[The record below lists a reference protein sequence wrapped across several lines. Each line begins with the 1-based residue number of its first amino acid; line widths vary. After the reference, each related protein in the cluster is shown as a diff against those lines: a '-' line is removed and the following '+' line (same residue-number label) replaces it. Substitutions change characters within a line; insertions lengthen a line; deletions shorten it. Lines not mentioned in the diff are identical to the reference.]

1 MSELL
6 VELLSEEIPARMQ
19 DRARRDFERLVLD
32 GLKEADLA
40 HGASRAFAT
49 PRRIA
54 LIVEGLPERQP
65 DRTEERKGPRVGAP
79 DRAVEGFLKAAG
91 LASLDECERRRQGK
105 AEFWF
110 AVRKVPGRPAREVLA
125 EIVADAVGGLAW
137 PKSMRWGDAPMR
149 YVRPLRGVLAVFA
162 GKPLPGGIE
171 VGGTE
176 ARLDFSNRTQGHRF
190 MAPGAFP
197 VAGFAD
203 YEAKLRAAFVLIDA
217 EERMQRIREGAPEG
231 VRLSTR
237 LLAENAGLT
246 EWPVPGVGDFDRA
259 FLDLPREVL
268 VTSMESHQRYFP
280 VDHPV
285 VSGKLEPRFMFVANI
300 EAPDGNAAIRAG
312 NERVLHARLAD
323 AKFFWDQDRMRR
335 LEDRLPML
343 DKVVFHAKL
352 GSVGDKA
359 RRLER
364 LAEWL
369 APFVRDANSER
380 CRQAAGLVK
389 ADLVTGMVGEFPELQ
404 GVMGRYY
411 ALEEGQDADIA
422 NALAE
427 HYRPQGPSDS
437 VPADPVSI
445 VAALADKFDTL
456 AGFFWINEGPTSSRD
471 PFALRRAT
479 LGIIRIVL
487 ENGLRLPMLR
497 TVMKALDGYG
507 YRASLNFKTLFDF
520 IRDRLKV
527 HMRESGARHDLVDAV
542 SSIGYGHGRVE
553 DDVAR
558 SRYVLLSQA
567 EEEPVD
573 AGERSDL
580 RIRYRDSGP
589 EDDFTRLVYRLT
601 CLKDLLDTREGI
613 DLLTLCR
620 RAHNIVRIE
629 EEKNNTTY
637 SFEKLDTALLAVEAE
652 RVLYKAL
659 SQVRERANLAI
670 KEKDFATATR
680 ALATLR
686 APVDRFFDEVTVN
699 ADDAALRANRL
710 RLLAGIR
717 AATAGVADFS
727 RIEG

>member
-40 HGASRAFAT
+40 HGSSRAFAT

-54 LIVEGLPERQP
+54 LVVEDLPERQP

-125 EIVADAVGGLAW
+125 DIVADAARRLAW

-149 YVRPLRGVLAVFA
+149 YVRPLRGVLAVFGGEA
-162 GKPLPGGIE
+162 LPGGVE

-176 ARLDFSNRTQGHRF
+176 ARLDFSDSTRGHRF
-190 MAPGAFP
+190 MAPEPFA
-197 VAGFAD
+197 VSGFAD
-203 YEAKLRAAFVLIDA
+203 YEAKLWAAFVQLDA
-217 EERMQRIREGAPEG
+217 EERIARIRDGAPEG
-231 VRLSTR
+231 ARLSER

-246 EWPVPGVGDFDRA
+246 EWPVPDVGAFDAA
-259 FLDLPREVL
+259 FLELPPEVL

-280 VDHPV
+280 LDDG
-285 VSGKLEPRFMFVANI
+285 SGGLAPRFLFVANV
-300 EAPDGNAAIRAG
+300 EAPDGNAAVRAG
-312 NERVLHARLAD
+312 NERVLRARLAD
-323 AKFFWDQDRMRR
+323 AKFFWDRDRLRP

-352 GSVGDKA
+352 GSIGDKA
-359 RRLER
+359 RRLEQ
-364 LAEWL
+364 LADQL
-369 APFVRDANSER
+369 APLVPGADAAR
-380 CRQAAGLVK
+380 CRQAVRLAK

-437 VPADPVSI
+437 LPTDPVSI

-456 AGFFWINEGPTSSRD
+456 VGFFSIDERPTGSRD
-471 PFALRRAT
+471 PFALRRAA
-479 LGIIRIVL
+479 LGIVRIVL
-487 ENGLRLPMLR
+487 ENGLRLPLR
-497 TVMKALDGYG
+497 QAIAAALEGYG
-507 YRASLNFKTLFDF
+507 AEEGGEALFGF
-520 IRDRLKV
+520 FEDRLKA
-527 HMRESGARHDLVDAV
+527 HLRERGARHDLVSAV
-542 SSIGYGHGRVE
+542 FALGNE
-553 DDVAR
+553 DD
-558 SRYVLLSQA
+558 L
-567 EEEPVD
+567 
-573 AGERSDL
+573 
-580 RIRYRDSGP
+580 
-589 EDDFTRLVYRLT
+589 TRLMARVSFLERFV
-601 CLKDLLDTREGI
+601 DEEDGANLLAA
-613 DLLTLCR
+613 CK
-620 RAHNIVRIE
+620 RAGSILAIE
-629 EEKNNTTY
+629 EKKDSASY
-637 SFEKLDTALLAVEAE
+637 SAEADPSAFAVEAE
-652 RVLYKAL
+652 RAL
-659 SQVRERANLAI
+659 HAALADASAAASRAVEA
-670 KEKDFATATR
+670 EDFSAATQ

-699 ADDAALRANRL
+699 ADDAALRINRL

>member
-54 LIVEGLPERQP
+54 LVVEGLPERQP

-125 EIVADAVGGLAW
+125 EIVADAVGRLAW

-176 ARLDFSNRTQGHRF
+176 ARLDFTDCTQGHRF
-190 MAPGAFP
+190 MAPDAFP
-197 VAGFAD
+197 ATGFAD
-203 YEAKLRAAFVLIDA
+203 YEAKLRAAFVLVDA
-217 EERMQRIREGAPEG
+217 EERMQRIRDGAPEG

-246 EWPVPGVGDFDRA
+246 EWPAPGVGGFDPA
-259 FLDLPREVL
+259 FLELPPEVL

-280 VDHPV
+280 VEDEA
-285 VSGKLEPRFMFVANI
+285 GGLAPRFLFVANI

-312 NERVLHARLAD
+312 NERVLRARLAD
-323 AKFFWDQDRMRR
+323 ARFFWEQDRLRP

-352 GSVGDKA
+352 GSVGDKV

-364 LAEWL
+364 LAARL
-369 APFVRDANSER
+369 APHVPGADAGR
-380 CRQAAGLVK
+380 CRQAVRLAK

-411 ALEEGQDADIA
+411 ALGEGLDAEVADA
-422 NALAE
+422 VAA
-427 HYRPQGPSDS
+427 HYRPQGPGDEA
-437 VPADPVSI
+437 PRAPVSI
-445 VAALADKFDTL
+445 TAALADKFDTL
-456 AGFFWINEGPTSSRD
+456 AGFFSIDERPTGSRD
-471 PFALRRAT
+471 PFALRRAA
-479 LGIIRIVL
+479 LGIVRIVL
-487 ENGLRLPMLR
+487 ENGLRLPLR
-497 TVMKALDGYG
+497 SAIAAALQGYG
-507 YRASLNFKTLFDF
+507 ADEGGAALFAF
-520 IRDRLKV
+520 FEDRLKA
-527 HMRESGARHDLVDAV
+527 HLRERGARHDLVSAV
-542 SSIGYGHGRVE
+542 FALGDE
-553 DDVAR
+553 DD
-558 SRYVLLSQA
+558 L
-567 EEEPVD
+567 
-573 AGERSDL
+573 
-580 RIRYRDSGP
+580 
-589 EDDFTRLVYRLT
+589 TRLMARVAFLERFV
-601 CLKDLLDTREGI
+601 DEEDGANLLAA
-613 DLLTLCR
+613 CK
-620 RAHNIVRIE
+620 RAGSILAIE
-629 EEKNNTTY
+629 EKKDSTSY
-637 SFEKLDTALLAVEAE
+637 GADADPSAFAVEAE
-652 RVLYKAL
+652 RAL
-659 SQVRERANLAI
+659 HEALAEAGAAASRAVEA
-670 KEKDFATATR
+670 EDFAAATR

-699 ADDAALRANRL
+699 AGDAALRANRL

>member
-1 MSELL
+1 MTELL

-54 LIVEGLPERQP
+54 LVVEDLPERQP

-79 DRAVEGFLKAAG
+79 DRAIEGFLKAAG

-149 YVRPLRGVLAVFA
+149 YVRPLRGMLAVFA

-176 ARLDFSNRTQGHRF
+176 ARLDFTDCTQGHRF
-190 MAPGAFP
+190 MAPEAFP
-197 VAGFAD
+197 VTGFAD

-217 EERMQRIREGAPEG
+217 EERMQRIRDGTPEGA
-231 VRLSTR
+231 RLSER

-246 EWPVPGVGDFDRA
+246 EWPVPGVGDLDPA
-259 FLDLPREVL
+259 FLELPPEVL

-280 VDHPV
+280 VKDEA
-285 VSGKLEPRFMFVANI
+285 GGLAPRFLFVANI
-300 EAPDGNAAIRAG
+300 EAPDGNAAVRAG
-312 NERVLHARLAD
+312 NERVLRARLAD
-323 AKFFWDQDRMRR
+323 AKFFWEQDCLRP

-352 GSVGDKA
+352 GSVGDKV

-369 APFVRDANSER
+369 APFVPGTDAAL
-380 CRQAAGLVK
+380 CRQAVRLAK

-411 ALEEGQDADIA
+411 ALGEGLDTEVADAVA
-422 NALAE
+422 A
-427 HYRPQGPSDS
+427 HYRPQGPGDEA
-437 VPADPVSI
+437 PRAPVSM

-456 AGFFWINEGPTSSRD
+456 AGFFSIDEKPTGSRD
-471 PFALRRAT
+471 PFALRRAA
-479 LGIIRIVL
+479 LGIVRIVL
-487 ENGLRLPMLR
+487 ENGLRLPLR
-497 TVMKALDGYG
+497 EGIAAALEGYG
-507 YRASLNFKTLFDF
+507 TNEGGAALFAF
-520 IRDRLKV
+520 FEDRLKA
-527 HMRESGARHDLVDAV
+527 HLRERGARHDLVSAV
-542 SSIGYGHGRVE
+542 FALGDE
-553 DDVAR
+553 DDLTRLMARVAFLER
-558 SRYVLLSQA
+558 FVDEEDGANLLTACKRAGSILA
-567 EEEPVD
+567 IEEKKDNASYSADADPSAFAVD
-573 AGERSDL
+573 AERALHEALS
-580 RIRYRDSGP
+580 
-589 EDDFTRLVYRLT
+589 
-601 CLKDLLDTREGI
+601 
-613 DLLTLCR
+613 
-620 RAHNIVRIE
+620 RASAAASR
-629 EEKNNTTY
+629 
-637 SFEKLDTALLAVEAE
+637 AVEAE
-652 RVLYKAL
+652 
-659 SQVRERANLAI
+659 
-670 KEKDFATATR
+670 DFSAATQ

-699 ADDAALRANRL
+699 TDDAALRANRL

>member
-32 GLKEADLA
+32 RLKEADLA

-54 LIVEGLPERQP
+54 LVVEGLPERQP

-79 DRAVEGFLKAAG
+79 DRAIEGFLNAAG
-91 LASLDECERRRQGK
+91 LASLDDCERRQQGK

-110 AVRKVPGRPAREVLA
+110 AVRSVPGRPARDVLA
-125 EIVADAVGGLAW
+125 DIVADAVGGLAW

-176 ARLDFSNRTQGHRF
+176 ARLDFADCTQGHRF
-190 MAPGAFP
+190 MAPEAFP
-197 VAGFAD
+197 VTGFAD

-217 EERMQRIREGAPEG
+217 EERMQRIRDGAPEG
-231 VRLSTR
+231 VRLSER
-237 LLAENAGLT
+237 LLAENAGLA
-246 EWPVPGVGDFDRA
+246 EWPVPGVGGLDPA
-259 FLDLPREVL
+259 FLELPPEVL

-280 VDHPV
+280 VEDEA
-285 VSGKLEPRFMFVANI
+285 GGLAPRFLFVANI
-300 EAPDGNAAIRAG
+300 EAPDGNMAVRAG
-312 NERVLHARLAD
+312 NERVLRARLAD
-323 AKFFWDQDRMRR
+323 AKFFWDQDRLRP

-352 GSVGDKA
+352 GSVGDKV

-369 APFVRDANSER
+369 APFLPGADAAL
-380 CRQAAGLVK
+380 CRQAVRLAK

-404 GVMGRYY
+404 GLMGRYY
-411 ALEEGQDADIA
+411 ALGEGLDTEVADAVA
-422 NALAE
+422 A
-427 HYRPQGPSDS
+427 HYRPQGPGDEAPS
-437 VPADPVSI
+437 APVSM

-456 AGFFWINEGPTSSRD
+456 AGFFSIDEKPTGSRD
-471 PFALRRAT
+471 PFALRRAA
-479 LGIIRIVL
+479 LGIVRIVL
-487 ENGLRLPMLR
+487 ENGLRLPLR
-497 TVMKALDGYG
+497 QAIAAALEGYG
-507 YRASLNFKTLFDF
+507 ADEGGAALFAF
-520 IRDRLKV
+520 FEDRLKA
-527 HMRESGARHDLVDAV
+527 HLRERGARHDLVSAV
-542 SSIGYGHGRVE
+542 FALGDE
-553 DDVAR
+553 DDLTRLMAR
-558 SRYVLLSQA
+558 VSFLERFVDQEDGANLLTAYKRAGSILA
-567 EEEPVD
+567 IEEKKDSASYGADADPAAFAVD
-573 AGERSDL
+573 AERALHEALS
-580 RIRYRDSGP
+580 
-589 EDDFTRLVYRLT
+589 
-601 CLKDLLDTREGI
+601 
-613 DLLTLCR
+613 
-620 RAHNIVRIE
+620 RASAAASR
-629 EEKNNTTY
+629 
-637 SFEKLDTALLAVEAE
+637 AVEAE
-652 RVLYKAL
+652 
-659 SQVRERANLAI
+659 
-670 KEKDFATATR
+670 DFSAATQ

>member
-54 LIVEGLPERQP
+54 LTVEGLPERQP

-91 LASLDECERRRQGK
+91 LASLDECVRRRQGK

-110 AVRKVPGRPAREVLA
+110 AVRKVAGRPAREVLA
-125 EIVADAVGGLAW
+125 EIVAEAVGRLAW

-176 ARLDFSNRTQGHRF
+176 ARLDFSDRTQGHRF
-190 MAPGAFP
+190 MAPEPFA
-197 VAGFAD
+197 VTGFAD
-203 YEAKLRAAFVLIDA
+203 YEAKLRAAFVLLDA
-217 EERMQRIREGAPEG
+217 DERMQRIRDGAPEG
-231 VRLSTR
+231 ARLSQR

-246 EWPVPGVGDFDRA
+246 EWPVPGVGDLDPA
-259 FLDLPREVL
+259 FLELPPEVL

-280 VDHPV
+280 VEDEA
-285 VSGKLEPRFMFVANI
+285 GELAPRFLFVANI
-300 EAPDGNAAIRAG
+300 EAPDGNAAVRAG
-312 NERVLHARLAD
+312 NERVLRARLAD

-352 GSVGDKA
+352 GSVGDKV

-364 LAEWL
+364 LADRL
-369 APFVRDANSER
+369 VPFVPGADAVL
-380 CRQAAGLVK
+380 CRQAVRLAK

-411 ALEEGQDADIA
+411 ALGEGLDAEMADA
-422 NALAE
+422 VAA
-427 HYRPQGPSDS
+427 HYRPQGPGDEA
-437 VPADPVSI
+437 PRAPVST
-445 VAALADKFDTL
+445 VAALTDKFDTL
-456 AGFFWINEGPTSSRD
+456 GGFFSIDEKPTGSRD
-471 PFALRRAT
+471 PFALRRAA
-479 LGIIRIVL
+479 LGIVRIVL
-487 ENGLRLPMLR
+487 ENGLRLPLR
-497 TVMKALDGYG
+497 EAIAAALEGYG
-507 YRASLNFKTLFDF
+507 ADEGSEALFAF
-520 IRDRLKV
+520 FEDRLKA
-527 HMRESGARHDLVDAV
+527 HLRERGARHDLVSAV
-542 SSIGYGHGRVE
+542 FALGDE
-553 DDVAR
+553 DDLTRLMAR
-558 SRYVLLSQA
+558 VSFLERFVDEEDGANLLTAYKRAGSILA
-567 EEEPVD
+567 IEEKKDSAFYGADADPAAFAVD
-573 AGERSDL
+573 AERALHEALS
-580 RIRYRDSGP
+580 
-589 EDDFTRLVYRLT
+589 
-601 CLKDLLDTREGI
+601 
-613 DLLTLCR
+613 
-620 RAHNIVRIE
+620 RASAAASR
-629 EEKNNTTY
+629 
-637 SFEKLDTALLAVEAE
+637 AVEAE
-652 RVLYKAL
+652 
-659 SQVRERANLAI
+659 
-670 KEKDFATATR
+670 DFSAATQ

>member
-49 PRRIA
+49 PRRIV
-54 LIVEGLPERQP
+54 LVVEGLPECQP

-91 LASLDECERRRQGK
+91 LASLDECERRQQGK

-110 AVRKVPGRPAREVLA
+110 AVRSVPGRPARDVLA
-125 EIVADAVGGLAW
+125 EIVADAVGRLAW

-149 YVRPLRGVLAVFA
+149 YVRPLRGMLAVFA

-176 ARLDFSNRTQGHRF
+176 ARLDFTDCTQGHRF
-190 MAPGAFP
+190 MAPEAFP
-197 VAGFAD
+197 VTGFAD
-203 YEAKLRAAFVLIDA
+203 YEAKLRAAFVLVDA
-217 EERMQRIREGAPEG
+217 EERMQRIRDGAPEG
-231 VRLSTR
+231 MRLSTR

-246 EWPVPGVGDFDRA
+246 EWPVPGVGGFDPA
-259 FLDLPREVL
+259 FLELPPEVL

-280 VDHPV
+280 VEDEA
-285 VSGKLEPRFMFVANI
+285 GGLAPRFLFVANI

-312 NERVLHARLAD
+312 NERVLRARLAD
-323 AKFFWDQDRMRR
+323 ARFFWEQDRLRP

-352 GSVGDKA
+352 GSVGDKV

-364 LAEWL
+364 LAAWL
-369 APFVRDANSER
+369 AAHVPGADAGR
-380 CRQAAGLVK
+380 CRQAVRLAK

-411 ALEEGQDADIA
+411 ALGEGLDAEVADA
-422 NALAE
+422 VAA
-427 HYRPQGPSDS
+427 HYRPQGPGDEA
-437 VPADPVSI
+437 PRAPVSI
-445 VAALADKFDTL
+445 TAALADKFDTL
-456 AGFFWINEGPTSSRD
+456 AGFFSIDERPTGSRD
-471 PFALRRAT
+471 PFALRRAA
-479 LGIIRIVL
+479 LGIVRIVL
-487 ENGLRLPMLR
+487 ENGLRLPLR
-497 TVMKALDGYG
+497 QAIAAALEGYG
-507 YRASLNFKTLFDF
+507 AGEGGEALFAF
-520 IRDRLKV
+520 FEDRLKA
-527 HMRESGARHDLVDAV
+527 HLRERGARHDLVSAV
-542 SSIGYGHGRVE
+542 FALGNE
-553 DDVAR
+553 DDLTRLMARVAFLER
-558 SRYVLLSQA
+558 FVDEEDGANLLTACKRAGSILA
-567 EEEPVD
+567 IEEKKDNASYSADADPSAFAVD
-573 AGERSDL
+573 AERALHEALS
-580 RIRYRDSGP
+580 
-589 EDDFTRLVYRLT
+589 
-601 CLKDLLDTREGI
+601 
-613 DLLTLCR
+613 
-620 RAHNIVRIE
+620 RASAAASR
-629 EEKNNTTY
+629 
-637 SFEKLDTALLAVEAE
+637 AVEAE
-652 RVLYKAL
+652 
-659 SQVRERANLAI
+659 
-670 KEKDFATATR
+670 DFSAATQ

-699 ADDAALRANRL
+699 AGDAALRANRL

>member
-6 VELLSEEIPARMQ
+6 IELLSEEIPARMQ

-54 LIVEGLPERQP
+54 LVVEGLPERQP

-79 DRAVEGFLKAAG
+79 ERAIEGFLKAAG
-91 LASLDECERRRQGK
+91 LASLDECERRKQGK

-110 AVRKVPGRPAREVLA
+110 AVRSVPGRSAREVLA

-149 YVRPLRGVLAVFA
+149 YVRPLRGVLAVF
-162 GKPLPGGIE
+162 GGESLLGGVE

-176 ARLDFSNRTQGHRF
+176 GRLDFTDRTQGHRF
-190 MAPGAFP
+190 MAPEAFP
-197 VAGFAD
+197 VTGFAD
-203 YEAKLRAAFVLIDA
+203 YEAKLRAAFVLLDA
-217 EERMQRIREGAPEG
+217 DERMQRIRDGAPEG
-231 VRLSTR
+231 ARLSER

-246 EWPVPGVGDFDRA
+246 EWPVPGVGAFDPA
-259 FLDLPREVL
+259 FLELPAEVL

-280 VDHPV
+280 VDHPAI
-285 VSGKLEPRFMFVANI
+285 SGRLAPHFMFVANI
-300 EAPDGNAAIRAG
+300 EASDGNEAVRAG
-312 NERVLHARLAD
+312 NERVLRARLAD
-323 AKFFWDQDRMRR
+323 AKFFWDQDRLRL

-352 GSVGDKA
+352 GSVGDKV

-369 APFVRDANSER
+369 APFVRDADAAR
-380 CRQAAGLVK
+380 CRQAVRLAK

-411 ALEEGQDADIA
+411 AHDEGLGADIA
-422 NALAE
+422 EALAE
-427 HYRPQGPSDS
+427 HYKPQGPSDS

-456 AGFFWINEGPTSSRD
+456 AGFFSIDERPTGSRD
-471 PFALRRAT
+471 PFALRRAA
-479 LGIIRIVL
+479 LGIVRIVL
-487 ENGLRLPMLR
+487 ENGLRLPLR
-497 TVMKALDGYG
+497 SAIAAALQGYG
-507 YRASLNFKTLFDF
+507 ADEGGTALFAF
-520 IRDRLKV
+520 FEDRLKA
-527 HMRESGARHDLVDAV
+527 HLRERGARHDLVSAV
-542 SSIGYGHGRVE
+542 FALGDE
-553 DDVAR
+553 DDLTRLMAR
-558 SRYVLLSQA
+558 VSFLERFVDQEDGANLLTAYKRAGSILA
-567 EEEPVD
+567 IEEKKDSASYGADADPAAFAVD
-573 AGERSDL
+573 AERALHEALS
-580 RIRYRDSGP
+580 
-589 EDDFTRLVYRLT
+589 
-601 CLKDLLDTREGI
+601 
-613 DLLTLCR
+613 
-620 RAHNIVRIE
+620 RASAAASR
-629 EEKNNTTY
+629 
-637 SFEKLDTALLAVEAE
+637 AVEAE
-652 RVLYKAL
+652 
-659 SQVRERANLAI
+659 
-670 KEKDFATATR
+670 DFAAATR

-699 ADDAALRANRL
+699 ADDVALRANRL

>member
-32 GLKEADLA
+32 GLREADLA

-54 LIVEGLPERQP
+54 LVVEGLPERQP

-79 DRAVEGFLKAAG
+79 DRAIEGFLKAAG

-110 AVRKVPGRPAREVLA
+110 AVRKVAGRPARDVLA
-125 EIVADAVGGLAW
+125 GIVADAVGGLAW

-162 GKPLPGGIE
+162 GEALPGGLE

-176 ARLDFSNRTQGHRF
+176 ARLDFTDCTQGHRF
-190 MAPGAFP
+190 MAPEAFP
-197 VAGFAD
+197 VTGFAD

-217 EERMQRIREGAPEG
+217 DERMQRIRDGAPEG
-231 VRLSTR
+231 ARLSPR

-246 EWPVPGVGDFDRA
+246 EWPVPGVGDLDPA
-259 FLDLPREVL
+259 FLELPPEVL

-280 VDHPV
+280 VEDEV
-285 VSGKLEPRFMFVANI
+285 GGLAPRFLFVANI
-300 EAPDGNAAIRAG
+300 EAPDSNAAVRAG
-312 NERVLHARLAD
+312 NERVLRARLAD
-323 AKFFWDQDRMRR
+323 AEFFWDQDRLRP

-352 GSVGDKA
+352 GSVGDKV

-364 LAEWL
+364 LADRL
-369 APFVRDANSER
+369 APFVPGADPER
-380 CRQAAGLVK
+380 CRQAVRLAK

-411 ALEEGQDADIA
+411 ALGEGLDAEVADA
-422 NALAE
+422 VAA
-427 HYRPQGPSDS
+427 HYRPQGPGDEAPST
-437 VPADPVSI
+437 PVSM

-456 AGFFWINEGPTSSRD
+456 AGFFSIDEKPTGSRD
-471 PFALRRAT
+471 PFALRRAA
-479 LGIIRIVL
+479 LGIVRIVL
-487 ENGLRLPMLR
+487 ENGLRLPLR
-497 TVMKALDGYG
+497 SAIAAALQGYG
-507 YRASLNFKTLFDF
+507 ADEGGAALFAF
-520 IRDRLKV
+520 FEDRLKA
-527 HMRESGARHDLVDAV
+527 HLRERGARHDLVSAV
-542 SSIGYGHGRVE
+542 FALGNE
-553 DDVAR
+553 DDLTRLMARVAFLER
-558 SRYVLLSQA
+558 FVDEEDGANLLTACKRAGSILA
-567 EEEPVD
+567 IEEKKDNASYSADADPSAFAVD
-573 AGERSDL
+573 AERALHEALS
-580 RIRYRDSGP
+580 
-589 EDDFTRLVYRLT
+589 
-601 CLKDLLDTREGI
+601 
-613 DLLTLCR
+613 
-620 RAHNIVRIE
+620 RASAAASR
-629 EEKNNTTY
+629 
-637 SFEKLDTALLAVEAE
+637 AVEAE
-652 RVLYKAL
+652 
-659 SQVRERANLAI
+659 
-670 KEKDFATATR
+670 DFSAATQ